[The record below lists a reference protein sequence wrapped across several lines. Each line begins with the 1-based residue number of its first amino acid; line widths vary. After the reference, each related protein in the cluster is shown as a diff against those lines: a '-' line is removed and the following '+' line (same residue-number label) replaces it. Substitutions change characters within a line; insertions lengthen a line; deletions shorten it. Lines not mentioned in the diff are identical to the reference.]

1 MVVDLSLGL
10 QHSFAYIS
18 DFNSGSIFVYSLSSN
33 TSWSIQ
39 TEQTQPANNVWNI
52 GQFQPF
58 YLRAGVYGLALI
70 TDENIPAQNQL
81 LGSRLGEAVF
91 TCPASQLQKE
101 GVGRHAGWL
110 DSWVVDKP
118 GHAGG
123 LASSAGGQVFL
134 VTLDTSHLY
143 TFNTTDVRICTISI
157 FCIATIGPAH
167 PRSFGCIL

>member
-1 MVVDLSLGL
+1 M
-10 QHSFAYIS
+10 
-18 DFNSGSIFVYSLSSN
+18 
-33 TSWSIQ
+33 
-39 TEQTQPANNVWNI
+39 
-52 GQFQPF
+52 
-58 YLRAGVYGLALI
+58 YGLALI

-101 GVGRHAGWL
+101 GVGGAGGL

-143 TFNTTDVRICTISI
+143 TFNTTEVRICAVSNNCNVKLALLILFEVFLKPCIS
-157 FCIATIGPAH
+157 CSG
-167 PRSFGCIL
+167 

>member
-52 GQFQPF
+52 GKFQPF

-91 TCPASQLQKE
+91 NYPASHLQKV
-101 GVGRHAGWL
+101 GVGGVVG
-110 DSWVVDKP
+110 WVV
-118 GHAGG
+118 
-123 LASSAGGQVFL
+123 
-134 VTLDTSHLY
+134 
-143 TFNTTDVRICTISI
+143 
-157 FCIATIGPAH
+157 
-167 PRSFGCIL
+167 